1 MFALSGIRVCDPEL
15 LAIGMTLPG
24 VVDRGRVIARLP
36 SLSLLT
42 LAGMIG
48 PGHSCT
54 YFEVEDVKGLNPLPE
69 GLGVCLF
76 NASSKNTV

>member
-1 MFALSGIRVCDPEL
+1 MRIGMFALSGIRACDPEL

-36 SLSLLT
+36 SLGLLT

-54 YFEVEDVKGLNPLPE
+54 
-69 GLGVCLF
+69 
-76 NASSKNTV
+76 